1 MMELGFGDQDLIYE
15 EEAKRLAKS
24 APVPRS
30 MCLSCSKLVAEYPML
45 ECSQA
50 HPSTKC
56 FQCVKANKSCHTIPP
71 QFRGDLERIQAFA
84 REIHVRPS
92 QKATEQ
98 LQEITRKYV
107 ARIEAYELKEPTLEV
122 YAPYP
127 VPRSIPL
134 PIPIDSP
141 VKAVNPMNSSV
152 STEDGLASKAR
163 DLQQVNHMLNKIME
177 LVSRNIDLPLE
188 NGNIEKNSESTW
200 LHVNQGTIHGN
211 NVNEAPKQRH

>member
-15 EEAKRLAKS
+15 EEAERLAKS
-24 APVPRS
+24 APVPRP
-30 MCLSCSKLVAEYPML
+30 MCLSCSKLVAESPML
-45 ECSQA
+45 QCSQA

-56 FQCVKANKSCHTIPP
+56 FQCVKANKPCHTIPP
-71 QFRGDLERIQAFA
+71 QFRGDLERIQALA

-98 LQEITRKYV
+98 LEELARKYV
-107 ARIEAYELKEPTLEV
+107 VRIEAYELKEPTLEV
-122 YAPYP
+122 YAPYQ

-134 PIPIDSP
+134 PVPVDSP
-141 VKAVNPMNSSV
+141 VKAVNPTSSSV

-163 DLQQVNHMLNKIME
+163 DLQQVNHMLKKILE
-177 LVSRNIDLPLE
+177 LLSQKVDLPLE
-188 NGNIEKNSESTW
+188 NGNIEKKPESTW

-211 NVNEAPKQRH
+211 NVNEAPK